1 MTEKSGGSN
10 ILTQYLR
17 EARGEIRKVTWP
29 TRDEANRWTGIVLL
43 VTALMTVILSSADFL
58 FSQGLSFLVDTFLGI
73 GG

>member
-1 MTEKSGGSN
+1 MAENSGGSN
-10 ILTQYLR
+10 ALTQYLR

-29 TRDEANRWTGIVLL
+29 TREEATRWTGIVLF
-43 VTALMTVILSSADFL
+43 VTFVMTVILSTADYI